1 MFCSELPG
9 GLGGKRHGEGSVP
22 VSFSSLWILPGVQI
36 AVQAGT
42 QGEAAGAG
50 MPPWSG
56 PSDSDGPGEPQAAV
70 ELGARGG

>member
-1 MFCSELPG
+1 MFCFELPG
-9 GLGGKRHGEGSVP
+9 GLGEKRTGEGSVP

-50 MPPWSG
+50 TLLWSG
-56 PSDSDGPGEPQAAV
+56 PC
-70 ELGARGG
+70 